1 MYLFLFVVL
10 ISVNHFLKIH
20 YFSKEFKSILLAFL
34 FV

>member
-10 ISVNHFLKIH
+10 ISMNHFFKIH
-20 YFSKEFKSILLAFL
+20 YFNNDFKSILLAFL